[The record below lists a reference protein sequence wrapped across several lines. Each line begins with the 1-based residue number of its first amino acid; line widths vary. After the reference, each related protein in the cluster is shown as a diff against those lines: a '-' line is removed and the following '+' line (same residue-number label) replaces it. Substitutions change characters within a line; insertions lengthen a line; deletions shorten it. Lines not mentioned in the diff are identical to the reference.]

1 MDCPTKDPEDYP
13 ASVLRSVLDDLRNQL
28 SRPLGSIWLQSITD
42 PQNFP
47 QGTLRL
53 TWGLHKWERE
63 TRCTVG
69 CYSIL

>member
-1 MDCPTKDPEDYP
+1 MGLGRHQRPVAKNWGQMDCPTKDPEDYP

-53 TWGLHKWERE
+53 T
-63 TRCTVG
+63 
-69 CYSIL
+69 